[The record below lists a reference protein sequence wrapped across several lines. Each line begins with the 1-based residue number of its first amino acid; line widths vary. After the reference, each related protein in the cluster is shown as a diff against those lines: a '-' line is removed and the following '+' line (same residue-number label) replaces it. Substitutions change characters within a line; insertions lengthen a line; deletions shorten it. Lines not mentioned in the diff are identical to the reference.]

1 MSKEKEIMLD
11 ETMVEEIEVTEME
24 PETSGSGAL
33 GKIIVGAVVAG
44 VGALGVLAYKNRNKF
59 EERRIK
65 KLEKKGYTVIRPE
78 QPVESGDD
86 FIDEIDDK
94 DID

>member
-11 ETMVEEIEVTEME
+11 ETMVEDIEVIDME
-24 PETSGSGAL
+24 PETSGGGVL
-33 GKIIVGAVVAG
+33 GKVIVGAVVAG
-44 VGALGVLAYKNRNKF
+44 VGALGVLAYKNRNKI

-65 KLEKKGYTVIRPE
+65 KLEKKGYVVLRPE
-78 QPVESGDD
+78 PVESGDD
-86 FIDEIDDK
+86 FIDEINDK